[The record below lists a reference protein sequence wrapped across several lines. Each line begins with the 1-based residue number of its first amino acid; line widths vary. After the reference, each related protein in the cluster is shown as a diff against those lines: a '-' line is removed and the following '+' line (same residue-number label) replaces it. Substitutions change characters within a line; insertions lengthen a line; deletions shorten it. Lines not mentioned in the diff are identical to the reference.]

1 MTIRTLA
8 LVGLLVAGA
17 VMPAS
22 AHHSFAMF
30 DRTKTITLK
39 GTVKEFQWI
48 NPHCWIVI
56 LVPDAKGQ
64 PKQWAIELESPST
77 LARKGFV
84 PKSLTAG
91 MEISV
96 DVHPLKDGSP
106 GGTGTELSLK
116 LPDGTVKPL

>member
-1 MTIRTLA
+1 MTMRTLA
-8 LVGLLVAGA
+8 LVGLLVASA

-30 DRTKTITLK
+30 DRTKTMTLK

-48 NPHCWIVI
+48 NPHCWIVV
-56 LVPDAKGQ
+56 LVPSAQGQ
-64 PKQWAIELESPST
+64 KQWAIELESPSG

-96 DVHPLKDGSP
+96 DIHPLKDGSP
-106 GGTGTELSLK
+106 GGSGTGLSLR
-116 LPDGTVKPL
+116 LADGTVKSL

>member
-1 MTIRTLA
+1 MTIRRLA
-8 LVGLLVAGA
+8 LVGLLVASA

-30 DRTKTITLK
+30 DRSKTITLK

-48 NPHCWIVI
+48 NPHCWIVT
-56 LVPDAKGQ
+56 LVPGAQGQ
-64 PKQWAIELESPST
+64 PKQWAIELESPAT

-91 MEISV
+91 MEISG
-96 DVHPLKDGSP
+96 DVHPLQDGSP
-106 GGTGTELSLK
+106 GGSGTGLSLR

>member
-1 MTIRTLA
+1 MRTLA
-8 LVGLLVAGA
+8 LVGLLVASA

-30 DRTKTITLK
+30 DRTKTMTLK

-48 NPHCWIVI
+48 NPHCWIVV
-56 LVPDAKGQ
+56 LVPSAQGQ
-64 PKQWAIELESPST
+64 KQWAIELESPSG

-96 DVHPLKDGSP
+96 DIHPLKDGSP
-106 GGTGTELSLK
+106 GGSGTGLSLR
-116 LPDGTVKPL
+116 LADGTVKSL

>member
-1 MTIRTLA
+1 MTMRTLA
-8 LVGLLVAGA
+8 LVGLLVASA
-17 VMPAS
+17 VMPNS

-30 DRTKTITLK
+30 DRTKTMTLK

-48 NPHCWIVI
+48 NPHCWIVV
-56 LVPDAKGQ
+56 LVPSAQGQ
-64 PKQWAIELESPST
+64 KQWAIELESPSG

-96 DVHPLKDGSP
+96 DIHPLKDGSP
-106 GGTGTELSLK
+106 GGSGTGLSLR
-116 LPDGTVKPL
+116 LADGTVKSL

>member
-1 MTIRTLA
+1 
-8 LVGLLVAGA
+8 
-17 VMPAS
+17 MPAS

-30 DRTKTITLK
+30 DRSKTITLK

-56 LVPDAKGQ
+56 LVPGAQGQ
-64 PKQWAIELESPST
+64 PKQWAIELESPAT

-106 GGTGTELSLK
+106 GGSGTDLSLK
-116 LPDGTVKPL
+116 LPDGTVKQL

>member
-1 MTIRTLA
+1 
-8 LVGLLVAGA
+8 
-17 VMPAS
+17 MPAS

-30 DRTKTITLK
+30 DRSKTITLK

-48 NPHCWIVI
+48 NPHCWIVL
-56 LVPDAKGQ
+56 LVPSAQGQ
-64 PKQWAIELESPST
+64 PKQWAIELESPAT

-96 DVHPLKDGSP
+96 DIHPLKDGSP
-106 GGTGTELSLK
+106 GGSGTDLSLRF
-116 LPDGTVKPL
+116 PDGTVKPL

>member
-1 MTIRTLA
+1 MTMRTLA
-8 LVGLLVAGA
+8 LVGLLVASA

-30 DRTKTITLK
+30 DRTKTMTLK

-48 NPHCWIVI
+48 NPHCWIVV
-56 LVPDAKGQ
+56 LVPSAEGQ
-64 PKQWAIELESPST
+64 KQWAIELESPSG

-96 DVHPLKDGSP
+96 DIHPLKDGSP
-106 GGTGTELSLK
+106 GGSGTGLSLR
-116 LPDGTVKPL
+116 LADGTVKSL